1 MKKNLLAS
9 TVILFCLFIS
19 NISISQT
26 IGNWTKTGGPEG
38 GTTNS
43 IAMTSAGMYAATNE
57 GMYISNN
64 NGASWTLMGLPT
76 NPYTRLVSYT
86 DTLIAIY
93 HDLSYTNTYSITSFD
108 GGLTW
113 TPASLI
119 ETGTSGSASQLY
131 FLRTGNTIF
140 LNGDA
145 YYFSNDFGTT
155 WSTLNSPNGRIYSL
169 SCGRDKIIISDLN
182 STTLN
187 FERYISDASPIN
199 WQFIDSTYM
208 SSNFV
213 YSDTVIVGQ
222 VFESLTTYCVRSV
235 DNGLTW
241 DTTFQIPGSY
251 NMLSQNGVS
260 LDTLY
265 INSNALD
272 FYQSI
277 DRGLTW
283 TNCPIPHIWN
293 YQESL
298 FPPNGTEIAL
308 YQQNVVQYF
317 AATDTFQTSH
327 SGIKANRISM
337 LKGFGNNLYAGH
349 STGLSVSTDAGI
361 SWQPLLQSYKFSYNI
376 ISAITKIGDTL
387 LVASSDSFYVS
398 TDAGSTWTN
407 GVYVTNNFIDPMS
420 VEFMNNKIYLGTS
433 NGIFVSN
440 NLGLTWT
447 EDSIP
452 SSGFCTTFANE
463 NLWIAKSAST
473 LFAITNSGVVAH
485 LDQTSQ
491 LWVND
496 TCFFSSGAH
505 TGNIITTF
513 DSTVLV
519 RSRTALYRSDN
530 YGQDFYDLGTT
541 IYPYKIIYVNGSLFG
556 FTGTNSLW
564 ISNDRGSTWSLVDGT
579 TLPFDNFYDL
589 ASINDQIFC
598 SSLGSSVWKRNG
610 TLRTYFGHVY
620 RDNNFNGIIDGQD
633 STLSNIVLNTNP
645 SLWISTTDSSG
656 LFQLTTDAQGD
667 SLKVNVPSFINVI
680 PSAYL
685 LDTVN
690 FTNLDFLLQID
701 TTVSDLSVDLECT
714 TRISF
719 FRDNIFLANTK
730 NKGGLIQSGILKVV
744 IDTLFNY
751 ITADRAP
758 LQINGDTI
766 FWRIDTLDFNES
778 TLINITTHVK
788 PNASIGDSVKFS
800 AEIIPDFSDA
810 FPGNN
815 ISYVSDIIVAAFDP
829 NDKACNIGD
838 QISIDSVAGKDFVYT
853 IRFQNIG
860 NFPATDVTIID
871 TLNFHLDATS
881 LQVLNSSFPVS
892 LEMQST
898 GLVKFHF
905 YGINLIDST
914 TNEPLSH
921 GFVKYSVKAK
931 NSTSVGDAITNT
943 ANIYFDFNPP
953 ITTNTVTTLVID
965 PALTASVSFD
975 QSLRL
980 TVYPNP
986 TNDVLNISTSVATDN
1001 LRIILCDQTGRVVK
1015 NIESSVQID
1024 VSDLNPGYYFG
1035 LVFNKSVKVGSFRS
1049 IIVR

>member
-1 MKKNLLAS
+1 MKKNLLTS
-9 TVILFCLFIS
+9 SVILFCLFFS

-26 IGNWTKTGGPEG
+26 IGNWSKTSGPEG

-43 IAMTSAGMYAATNE
+43 IALTSVGMYAATNG
-57 GMYISNN
+57 GMYFSSNY
-64 NGASWTLMGLPT
+64 GASWNLMGLPT
-76 NPYTRLVSYT
+76 NTFTRLVNYD
-86 DTLIAIY
+86 DTLMAIY
-93 HDLSYTNTYSITSFD
+93 NEPSGTDCYSITSFD

-113 TPASLI
+113 NPASLI
-119 ETGTSGSASQLY
+119 AASSYTPRLY

-140 LNGDA
+140 LNGDEFH
-145 YYFSNDFGTT
+145 YSNDFGNT
-155 WSTLNSPNGRIYSL
+155 WSTLNTPNGSIYSI
-169 SCGRDKIIISDLN
+169 SCGRDKIIITDLN
-182 STTLN
+182 STTLRL
-187 FERYISDASPIN
+187 EKYISDPSPIN
-199 WQFIDSTYM
+199 WQFIDSSYM
-208 SSNFV
+208 SSNFL
-213 YSDTVIVGQ
+213 YSDTIIVGQ
-222 VFESLTTYCVRSV
+222 IYDSLNNSLCIRSV
-235 DNGLTW
+235 DDGLTW
-241 DTTFQIPGSY
+241 DTTFQFPGAY
-251 NMLSQNGVS
+251 NLSNDWRITF
-260 LDTLY
+260 DTLY
-265 INSNALD
+265 ALSNSLD
-272 FYQSI
+272 FYQST

-283 TNCPIPHIWN
+283 TNCPIPHIWK

-317 AATDTFQTSH
+317 VATDTFQTSH
-327 SGIKANRISM
+327 SGLKANRISM

-349 STGLSVSTDAGI
+349 SNGLSVSTDAGI
-361 SWQPLLQSYKFSYNI
+361 SWQPLLQSYKFAYNI

-398 TDAGSTWTN
+398 NDEGSTWTD

-420 VEFMNNKIYLGTS
+420 VEFINNKIYLGTS
-433 NGIFVSN
+433 NGLFVSN

-452 SSGFCTTFANE
+452 STGSCTTYMNE
-463 NLWIAKSAST
+463 NLWIAKSASS
-473 LFAITNSGVVAH
+473 LFAITNSGVFAH
-485 LDQTSQ
+485 LDPTSQ

-496 TCFFSSGAH
+496 TCFSSSGAH

-513 DSTVLV
+513 DSTVII
-519 RSRTALYRSDN
+519 RSRTSLWRSDN

-541 IYPYKIIYVNGSLFG
+541 IFPYKIIYVNGSLFG
-556 FTGTNSLW
+556 FTGANSLW

-579 TLPFDNFYDL
+579 TLSFDNFYDL

-610 TLRTYFGHVY
+610 TLRTYYGHVY
-620 RDNNFNGIIDGQD
+620 RDNNFNGIIDGPD
-633 STLSNIVLNTNP
+633 STLSNIILNTNP
-645 SLWISTTDSSG
+645 SLWLSSTDSTG
-656 LFQLTTDAQGD
+656 LYQLTTDAQGD
-667 SLKVNVPSFINVI
+667 SLKVSVSSIMNVI

-685 LDTVN
+685 LDTLN
-690 FTNLDFLLQID
+690 LTNLDFLIQID
-701 TTVSDLSVDLECT
+701 TTVSDLAVDLEST
-714 TRISF
+714 TRISL
-719 FRDNIFLANTK
+719 FRDDIFAVTVK
-730 NKGGLIQSGILKVV
+730 NNGGLIQSGILKVV
-744 IDTLFNY
+744 IDTLFNF
-751 ITADRAP
+751 ITANRTP

-778 TLINITTHVK
+778 TLINVTTHAK
-788 PNASIGDSVKFS
+788 PNASFGDSVKFS
-800 AEIIPDFSDA
+800 SEIIPDFSDA

-815 ISYVSDIIVAAFDP
+815 ISYVNDIIVAAFDP

-871 TLNFHLDATS
+871 TLNFHLNATS

-898 GLVKFHF
+898 SLVKFHF

-921 GFVKYSVKAK
+921 GFVKYSIKAK

-943 ANIYFDFNPP
+943 ADIYFDFNPP
-953 ITTNTVTTLVID
+953 ITTNTVTTLVTD
-965 PALTASVSFD
+965 PSLTASVSFD
-975 QSLRL
+975 QSLTL
-980 TVYPNP
+980 TVYPIP
-986 TNDVLNISTSVATDN
+986 TNEILNISTSVATDN
-1001 LRIILCDQTGRVVK
+1001 LRIILCDQTGRIVK
-1015 NIESSVQID
+1015 NIEKSVQID

-1035 LVFNKSVKVGSFRS
+1035 LVYNKSVKVGSFRS